1 MQCNDYVY
9 RCTTCATAPLYEME
23 SCLTCLYKSDCNM
36 MLKSEVQR
44 MTRVSAMQ
52 YLGNQGGLA
61 CKKHTYHVQQ
71 ESNNSEVTKDA

>member
-1 MQCNDYVY
+1 
-9 RCTTCATAPLYEME
+9 
-23 SCLTCLYKSDCNM
+23 M